1 MQEPRPT
8 KESRPD
14 YLLALGYWLL
24 AIGYAR
30 SAKPTY
36 RRLTVFPIGARTL
49 SNSWDW

>member
-24 AIGYAR
+24 AMREAR
-30 SAKPTY
+30 SLPT
-36 RRLTVFPIGARTL
+36 A
-49 SNSWDW
+49 D